1 MMNASIN
8 DKYVAI
14 SNTSIALQNAMKDGK
29 ETNLDSELKNLVKD
43 FNDTAYDEFMAK
55 VKDVS
60 SFLSCVYIRKV
71 NASVT
76 MVNGTAKRTCM
87 LKLARLDLSDYYRT
101 KENAKEI
108 DFNEVINKSL
118 STMQAAREYALQN
131 DDKAM
136 QTAMSKAKA
145 AIKSVLTFIGYDK
158 INVRANLARVALAQ
172 FMQLAGTSING
183 LKEVKAAQ
191 WSDIVTRIIILN
203 LDDASKLEVN
213 ADKTALNKIAAS
225 LGIEIKREN
234 K

>member
-1 MMNASIN
+1 MMNAAIN
-8 DKYVAI
+8 EKYVTI
-14 SNTSIALQNAMKDGK
+14 SNTSIALQNALKDGK
-29 ETNLDSELKNLVKD
+29 ETNLDTELKDLVKA

-60 SFLSCVYIRKV
+60 SFLSCVYVRKV

-108 DFNEVINKSL
+108 DFNETINKSL
-118 STMQAAREYALQN
+118 STMQAAREYALMN
-131 DDKAM
+131 DEKAM

-145 AIKSVLTFIGYDK
+145 AIKAVLTFIGYDK
-158 INVRANLARVALAQ
+158 ISVRANLARVALAQ
-172 FMQLAGTSING
+172 FLQLAGTSVNG

-191 WSDIVTRIIILN
+191 WVDIITRIIVLN